1 MRLRDPTSCGGP
13 ASLAVASLSKTR
25 VDWPAAAK
33 SVRCARHISS
43 LHVAPMTSPWI
54 EFRPERREARA
65 RVLCVPYAGGS
76 AQVFHTLARSMPET
90 IEVGAIQ
97 LPGRWSRS
105 REPLL
110 TRVSD
115 ASRSLAEEIARLPPT
130 PYALFGYSL
139 GGLIAFE
146 TARILAQDAKQP
158 QPLALIVA
166 AVGAPSARPSRPP
179 LHTLPDAAFIKQ
191 QMDRYPGGIS
201 PAVLAEPDLVEM
213 LLPILK
219 ADTKMFETYQ
229 YLPGA
234 ALACPIYA
242 MAGEEDTQ
250 CPPSAMAGWE
260 NETSGS
266 FAAETVAGN
275 HFFINNAVDRVRATI
290 LNALG

>member
-1 MRLRDPTSCGGP
+1 MLF
-13 ASLAVASLSKTR
+13 K
-25 VDWPAAAK
+25 
-33 SVRCARHISS
+33 
-43 LHVAPMTSPWI
+43 MTSPWI
-54 EFRPERREARA
+54 EFRPERRDAQA

-76 AQVFHTLARSMPET
+76 AQVFHALARSMPET

-97 LPGRWSRS
+97 LPGRWDRR

-110 TRVSD
+110 TKVSD
-115 ASRSLAEEIARLPPT
+115 ASRSLADEITRLSPT

-146 TARILAQDAKQP
+146 TARILARDAKQQ

-166 AVGAPSARPSRPP
+166 AVGAPAERSNRPH
-179 LHTLPDAAFIKQ
+179 LHTLPDAEFIKK

-201 PAVLAEPDLVEM
+201 PAVLAEPDLMEM

-242 MAGEEDTQ
+242 IAGEQDPQ
-250 CPPSAMAGWE
+250 CPPSSMAGWE
-260 NETSGS
+260 KETSGS
-266 FAAETVAGN
+266 FVAEAVAGN
-275 HFFINNAVDRVRATI
+275 HFFINNAVDRVHATI
-290 LNALG
+290 LKALG